1 MANQERESMS
11 FKEALKIG
19 ELTLKGKSNFEI
31 AGRTGK
37 NIETVKS
44 YTHAFRQVKAGEPVA
59 KVKKDLFKEVCI
71 TLGLPEPIW
80 KEKKAEKLQ
89 PAEEPEQLP
98 GQLKMELPE
107 EPEEQKRV
115 YGRIQMPT
123 LIMPEDERLKAL
135 NRIGDQLEQISKA
148 LWALVKG
155 GGSK

>member
-1 MANQERESMS
+1 MS

-44 YTHAFRQVKAGEPVA
+44 YTHAFRQVKVGEPVA

-80 KEKKAEKLQ
+80 KEKKAEKQ
-89 PAEEPEQLP
+89 QKAEEQEQLP
-98 GQLKMELPE
+98 GQMEMDLTEEPRPE
-107 EPEEQKRV
+107 EPALWKAP
-115 YGRIQMPT
+115 M

>member
-1 MANQERESMS
+1 MS

-80 KEKKAEKLQ
+80 KEKKAEKQ
-89 PAEEPEQLP
+89 QKAEEQEQLP
-98 GQLKMELPE
+98 GQMKMELPE
-107 EPEEQKRV
+107 GKAEFV
-115 YGRIQMPT
+115 YDDPDHGLWKAPM

-148 LWALVKG
+148 LWALAKG
-155 GGSK
+155 GGNK